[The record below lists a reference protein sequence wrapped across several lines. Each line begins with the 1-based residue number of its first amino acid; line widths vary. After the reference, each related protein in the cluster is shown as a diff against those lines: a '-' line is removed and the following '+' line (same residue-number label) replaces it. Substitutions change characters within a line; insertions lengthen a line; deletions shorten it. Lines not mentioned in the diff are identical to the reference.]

1 MKSKLT
7 CLIAALSL
15 LFMGFSYAQEKTITG
30 NVTDQDGLPLPGVA
44 VLVVGTTTGAQTD
57 FDGNYTITANV
68 GSVLRFSYL
77 GQQTVDRTVGA
88 PSTINVQMQEDAQAL
103 EEVVVTAFGGTKQ
116 KRATTYA
123 TVAVD
128 AKELTTVSN
137 ASVFESLSGKIAGAD
152 ITAPA
157 QPGASAKVVIR
168 GFTSITGSNAPL
180 YIVDGTPINSSVSGT
195 SGSAEFE
202 RSYDAGNGIS
212 DIDPNSIA
220 NMSVLKGAA
229 ATALYGSR
237 AANGAILITTKKGRS
252 SSKLMVDFSS
262 AMDYLEVSRVPHLQN
277 GWGEGWNGKSYSAL
291 PSGPGASNENGSWG
305 APFDGTVRPWGNI
318 VDNAQQIKPYVA
330 LPDNIK
336 EFYDVG
342 NAYTNS
348 IRVSGGNDTSDF
360 SLTVSNLTLDGVI
373 PTDAD
378 QLKRRAMSFNG
389 GMHGDKLS
397 VRVTANYIKR
407 DQNAVNTGQ
416 GDDAGE
422 GATFSQEIIQVPRDI
437 SLLDLKDYKNNP
449 FNTPGDFYTPYAQ
462 NPYFVLNE
470 NGTEITEDR
479 IFGNMNFN
487 YNLNSYLSANWVIGG
502 DIRNIRTESHGAI
515 VDYPD
520 GSAQD
525 LAAATEVVGGVSEE
539 KRTLKVYDTYFNINY
554 NRDLTDDLSL
564 NVIAGLNYNE
574 RQSNRLKVSVTDLD
588 IPNYYELGNSANRPV
603 VVQQDSKRRT
613 YGIYGQA
620 ELGYLNKYFLN
631 LTARNDWSS
640 TLPVA
645 ENSYFYPSISGSAV
659 LLDSFDAYF
668 KLRAGWSRVGND
680 TDPYLTESTLIQ
692 GTAASYFGRITFPI
706 GGVNAYELDSQ
717 LGNNALK
724 PEITDEIEIGFDSN
738 FFNNRVSLDFSVYKR
753 ETSDL
758 IVNLPIDPSTGF
770 TLFAGNF
777 ADVENKGI
785 EAVLGLTP
793 VKINDFKWDLTYTF
807 TKNENRV
814 TDLFG
819 GVDKLTINDAYG
831 INFYAVKDR
840 PLGVFYGHVPL
851 KTDDGQFIVNPDTG
865 YYEQSP
871 DEEEIGTSQRDFIMG
886 LTNRFTYKNFG
897 LSFNFDWKQGGE
909 MYSYTGRLL
918 NFTGNAIS
926 TTYNERNPF
935 VIPNSVNQNDDG
947 SISENST
954 PITFEN
960 VTNFYN
966 RGNNAAYEYND
977 VIDKTFVRLRDI
989 SLTYTLN
996 GDFCEKIGLRNASIT
1011 AYSKNLFMWTPDAN
1025 PYVDPEVS
1033 TFGDDLDSEFG
1044 EFAANPAQRSYG
1056 VKFNIGL

>member
-7 CLIAALSL
+7 CLMAALSL

-44 VLVVGTTTGAQTD
+44 VLVVGTTSGAQTD
-57 FDGNYTITANV
+57 FDGNYTINANI
-68 GSVLRFSYL
+68 GAVLRFSYL

-128 AKELTTVSN
+128 AEELTTVSN
-137 ASVFESLSGKIAGAD
+137 ASIFESLSGKIAGAD
-152 ITAPA
+152 ITSPA
-157 QPGASAKVVIR
+157 QPGASSKVVIR
-168 GFTSITGSNAPL
+168 GYTSISGSNAPL
-180 YIVDGTPINSSVSGT
+180 YIVDGTPINSSTTGT
-195 SGSAEFE
+195 SGTGVNRTF
-202 RSYDAGNGIS
+202 DAGNGIS

-220 NMSVLKGAA
+220 NMTVLKGAA

-237 AANGAILITTKKGRS
+237 AANGAILITTKKGRRDSKISVDIS
-252 SSKLMVDFSS
+252 SSI
-262 AMDYLEVSRVPHLQN
+262 DYLEVSRVPHLQN
-277 GWGEGWNGKSYSAL
+277 GWGEGWNGESFSAL
-291 PSGPGASNENGSWG
+291 PTGPGASNENGSWG
-305 APFDGTVRPWGNI
+305 APLDGKVRAWGNI
-318 VDNAQQIKPYVA
+318 VNNSQQIKPYTA
-330 LPDNIK
+330 LPKNIE

-342 NAYTNS
+342 NAYNNS
-348 IRVSGGNDTSDF
+348 VRVSGGNETSDF
-360 SLTVSNLTLDGVI
+360 SLTVSDLSLDGVI

-378 QLKRRAMSFNG
+378 QLKRRTMSFNG
-389 GMHGDKLS
+389 GIKGKKLS
-397 VRVTANYIKR
+397 VRVSANYIKR

-416 GDDAGE
+416 GDDAGQ
-422 GATFSQEIIQVPRDI
+422 GATFTQEILQVARDI
-437 SLLDLKDYKNNP
+437 SLLDMKDYINNP
-449 FNTPGDFYTPYAQ
+449 FNTPGEFYTPYAQ

-479 IFGNMNFN
+479 FFGNMNFN
-487 YNLNSYLSANWVIGG
+487 YQFDNYFSAVWQIGG
-502 DIRNIRTESHGAI
+502 DIRNIRTSSHGAI

-525 LAAATEVVGGVSEE
+525 LGAATEVVGGVSEE
-539 KRTLKVYDTYFNINY
+539 KRSRKEYDTFFNLNY
-554 NRDLTDDLSL
+554 NRDITEDLSL
-564 NVIAGLNYNE
+564 NFIGGLTYNE
-574 RQSNRLKVSVTDLD
+574 RQTDRLTVSVTDLD

-603 VVQQDSKRRT
+603 VVQVDQKRRT

-620 ELGYLNKYFLN
+620 EFGFLNKYFLN

-645 ENSYFYPSISGSAV
+645 ENSYFYPSVSGSAV
-659 LLDSFDAYF
+659 LLDSPETYV

-692 GTAASYFGRITFPI
+692 GSAASYFGKITFPI
-706 GGVNAYELDSQ
+706 GGINAYELDSQ

-738 FFNNRVSLDFSVYKR
+738 FFNNRVNLDLSLYKR

-770 TLFAGNF
+770 TRFAGNF

-785 EAVLGLTP
+785 EVVLGVTP
-793 VKINDFKWDLTYTF
+793 VRTDNFKWDFTYTF
-807 TKNENRV
+807 TKNKNEV

-819 GVDKLTINDAYG
+819 GVDKLSINSAYG
-831 INFYAVKDR
+831 VKFYAVKGQ
-840 PLGVFYGHVPL
+840 PLGVFYAHVPQM
-851 KTDDGQFIVNPDTG
+851 TDDGKFVVNPDTG
-865 YYEQSP
+865 YYEQSV
-871 DEEEIGTSQRDFIMG
+871 DEEQVGTSQRDFIMG
-886 LTNRFTYKNFG
+886 LTNSISYKNFT
-897 LSFNFDWKQGGE
+897 LSGSLDWKQGGE

-918 NFTGNAIS
+918 NFTGNAIN

-935 VIPNSVNQNDDG
+935 IVPNSVNKVG
-947 SISENST
+947 ENTYEENTT
-954 PITFEN
+954 PISFEN
-960 VTNFYN
+960 VASFYN
-966 RGNNAAYEYND
+966 RGNNPAWEYTD
-977 VIDKTFVRLRDI
+977 VIDKTFVRLRDV
-989 SLTYTLN
+989 SLTYSLSS
-996 GDFCEKIGLRNASIT
+996 GFCDKLGLRSASIT
-1011 AYSKNLFMWTPDAN
+1011 AFGKNLFMWTPDEN
-1025 PYVDPEVS
+1025 PYVDPELS
-1033 TFGDDLDSEFG
+1033 TFGTGLDSEFG

-1056 VKFNIGL
+1056 VKFNLGL